1 METCEIVDIDQQMQA
16 LSALARRAMAISVAT
31 LSEAESAGQV
41 RGEMKTDRAKWVAWN
56 AGPKQKAHELHKSLT
71 ARENQ
76 GLKIIDQAI
85 GIIDDKLRT
94 FETERRRKAMETQ
107 RLLDEQARKVAEE
120 RQLAEAE
127 ALDKAGPRA
136 EAERHLEAPIVVAT
150 PIVQVQ
156 KFDTVSFVERWTH
169 EVVDEAAVPRQF
181 CSPDD
186 KKIRA
191 HVLSHKGATRI
202 AGVQVKPVLDPRSK

>member
-120 RQLAEAE
+120 RRLAEA
-127 ALDKAGPRA
+127 
-136 EAERHLEAPIVVAT
+136 
-150 PIVQVQ
+150 
-156 KFDTVSFVERWTH
+156 
-169 EVVDEAAVPRQF
+169 
-181 CSPDD
+181 
-186 KKIRA
+186 
-191 HVLSHKGATRI
+191 
-202 AGVQVKPVLDPRSK
+202 